1 MPEEEKPATT
11 HTDQG
16 LAMVKLFLTTD
27 NDIALTI
34 MRLALGIV
42 ILPHGLQ
49 KAAGLFGGNGL
60 QATLQYFTTSMGF
73 PWMMALLVILAES
86 AGAAGLILGFCTRLC
101 AFGIGAVMTGATI
114 MVHWENGFFM
124 NWSGSKGGEGFEF
137 HLLAIGLALA
147 LLIRGG
153 GALSIDRL
161 FSVGR
166 HP

>member
-1 MPEEEKPATT
+1 MFR
-11 HTDQG
+11 
-16 LAMVKLFLTTD
+16 LFLNTE
-27 NDIALTI
+27 NDLTLTI
-34 MRLALGIV
+34 MRLTLGIV

-49 KAAGLFGGNGL
+49 KTAGLFGGNGL

-73 PWMMALLVILAES
+73 PWIVAFLVILAES

-101 AFGIGAVMTGATI
+101 ALGIGAVMAGAAL

-137 HLLAIGLALA
+137 HLLAIGLAVA

-161 FSVGR
+161 IAGGR